1 MPIISLKTGIKSRS
15 LLVGNAFYNPTSY
28 ESIATF
34 NATGSETTFTFTS
47 IPNTYQHLQL
57 RAIFQRNGGT
67 QLDVGIRFNS
77 DTGSNYSQHYLSG
90 DGSAASA
97 SGAASSSYVSIGV
110 GPGTSTSNMFGVSI
124 IDIHDYASTTKNK
137 TVRAAG
143 GADTNNTGIS
153 AVRLWSGAWYNTNA
167 ISSLTI
173 YPFGDAM
180 NTGTVF
186 ALYGIKA

>member
-1 MPIISLKTGIKSRS
+1 MLNTVLGSLSSGVAASTS
-15 LLVGNAFYNPTSY
+15 SY

-34 NATGSETTFTFTS
+34 SATGSETTFTFTS

-90 DGSAASA
+90 DGSTASA

-124 IDIHDYASTTKNK
+124 IDIHDKWGFLWQKN
-137 TVRAAG
+137 
-143 GADTNNTGIS
+143 
-153 AVRLWSGAWYNTNA
+153 
-167 ISSLTI
+167 
-173 YPFGDAM
+173 
-180 NTGTVF
+180 
-186 ALYGIKA
+186 ALKLL